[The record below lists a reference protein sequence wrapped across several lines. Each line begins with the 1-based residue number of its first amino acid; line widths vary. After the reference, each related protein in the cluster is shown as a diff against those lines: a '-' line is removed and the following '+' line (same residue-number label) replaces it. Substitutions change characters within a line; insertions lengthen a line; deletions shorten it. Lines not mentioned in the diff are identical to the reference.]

1 VFLAVLAHA
10 HRGIGRI
17 ATHDKDSGAAA
28 ALDQRLRCFTL
39 HGLER
44 AGNAPLPVQ
53 GPQGDAEHRH
63 VHLCS
68 LLRAQ
73 ADRQHLDEAHA
84 SCTMNGFADSG
95 AGDKCR
101 HVVIHQTGHHIT
113 GGVW

>member
-1 VFLAVLAHA
+1 VFLAVLTHA
-10 HRGIGRI
+10 HRGIRSI
-17 ATHDKDSGAAA
+17 ATHHEDSGTAA

-73 ADRQHLDEAHA
+73 ANRQHLDKAHA
-84 SCTMNGFADSG
+84 SCAMNGFADSG
-95 AGDKCR
+95 AGDKWR
-101 HVVIHQTGHHIT
+101 HAVIHQTGHHVT
-113 GGVW
+113 RGVR